1 MWSERRRGRHV
12 LPAATDGAG
21 TDGSTAG
28 TDPVSP
34 LVVDAP
40 SEEVELP
47 GPWRGGEELDA
58 IAIRSA
64 FRDHGGELY
73 GVALR
78 LTADRQLAEELVQET
93 FLRAWRARDRFDP
106 ARASLRTWLF
116 SILRNLVVDAGRAQ
130 RLRPSEALPPD
141 EIEAALGGDLA
152 EEHLESTL
160 FAWQVEEALRRVRP
174 EHRQALVEVYLRD
187 QRATDVASRLGLPEG
202 TVRSRCYYG
211 LRSLRL
217 ALEELGV
224 VDRAAMGRGESR
236 GPRAGKG
243 GAARSGDAPGVGGV
257 NQP

>member
-1 MWSERRRGRHV
+1 M
-12 LPAATDGAG
+12 
-21 TDGSTAG
+21 
-28 TDPVSP
+28 SP
-34 LVVDAP
+34 LVVDARC
-40 SEEVELP
+40 EVAAPCPDAELP
-47 GPWRGGEELDA
+47 GGWSVGDGLDA
-58 IAIRSA
+58 AGIRSA

-93 FLRAWRARDRFDP
+93 FLRAWRARNRFDP

-116 SILRNLVVDAGRAQ
+116 SILRNLVVDAGRAR

-160 FAWQVEEALRRVRP
+160 LAWQVEEALRRVRP

-187 QRATDVASRLGLPEG
+187 QRASEVASRLELPEG

-224 VDRAAMGRGESR
+224 VDRRATRSEEGR
-236 GPRAGKG
+236 GPRSREQRGVG
-243 GAARSGDAPGVGGV
+243 SGDAVGASAV
-257 NQP
+257 DQL